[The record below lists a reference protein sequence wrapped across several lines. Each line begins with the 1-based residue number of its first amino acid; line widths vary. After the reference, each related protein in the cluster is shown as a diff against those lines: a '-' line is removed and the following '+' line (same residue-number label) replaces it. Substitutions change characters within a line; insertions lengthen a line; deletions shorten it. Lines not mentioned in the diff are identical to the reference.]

1 MKTRK
6 KFKEILEQNRISSSE
21 ISWEKE
27 KMVSDLRHLF
37 FYQKNFPAVNA
48 MGIMKKNSLL
58 LAAKLNPAIT
68 IGINSSFQIGIF
80 FITNGEKNLH
90 FPLGFSSEFVALHE
104 SKF

>member
-1 MKTRK
+1 MKTQK
-6 KFKEILEQNRISSSE
+6 KFKEIVEQNRISSSE
-21 ISWEKE
+21 IAWEKA
-27 KMVSDLRHLF
+27 KMASDLRRF
-37 FYQKNFPAVNA
+37 FLNRKNFEAGNA
-48 MGIMKKNSLL
+48 MGLIKKNSLL

-80 FITNGEKNLH
+80 FITNGKKKFH